1 MSKSLFGYSG
11 STSAGRAFDLCIL
24 DEMER
29 ERKEADD
36 KLEQEKESDSGW
48 HARETGG
55 RKVKRDG

>member
-29 ERKEADD
+29 EKKETDD
-36 KLEQEKESDSGW
+36 KLEQEKESDAGRLT
-48 HARETGG
+48 RETGG
-55 RKVKRDG
+55 RKASNS